1 MNRLLLKFSSLL
13 SFIFILSFILLSF
26 IGCKKGLG
34 ILDPAKQGKRKISV
48 ILTDGPMDLK
58 KVLIDVQKIE
68 VKVDNDDEDED
79 DDDEDDEDKDDDD
92 NKQKDEYGEWVSLDV
107 KPQIID
113 VLQLRNGVELVIGS
127 VTVPREVE
135 KVRITLGSQNT
146 VVDENNASHPL
157 ILKNAT
163 GNFLYIK
170 IDDDDCDKNSSNN
183 SEELRID
190 FELSKSIKY
199 MDGKYYLY
207 PFLTPFSNGGYG
219 EIRGEVLPEG
229 INAKVTAIAGDGST
243 KIALADKD
251 GDYRIRGLKEGT
263 YSVKFEA
270 TGKTTKTIANVVVKK
285 GDDTKLAKVRLD

>member
-1 MNRLLLKFSSLL
+1 MNRLLLKARPVLNIL
-13 SFIFILSFILLSF
+13 FILAVILFSF
-26 IGCKKGLG
+26 IGCEKTITIREVLE
-34 ILDPAKQGKRKISV
+34 PGKRKVSV

-58 KVLIDVQKIE
+58 KVLIDVQKVE

-79 DDDEDDEDKDDDD
+79 DDDKDDDDKDDDD

-107 KPQIID
+107 QPQIID

-157 ILKNAT
+157 ILKNST

-170 IDDDDCDKNSSNN
+170 IDDDDCDKNSSNS

-207 PFLTPFSNGGYG
+207 PYLVPFSNEGYG
-219 EIRGEVLPEG
+219 EIEGEVLPEG
-229 INAKVTAIAGDGST
+229 INAKVTATAGDGTT
-243 KIALADKD
+243 KIAIADKD
-251 GDYRIRGLKEGT
+251 GDYKIRGLKEGT

-270 TGKTTKTIANVVVKK
+270 TGKTSKTLTGVIVKK
-285 GDDTKLAKVRLD
+285 GKETELQKVRLD